1 MDDHTRI
8 TAAELRVRLDWLGLD
23 AQQSARL
30 LCVRHDTV
38 RRWVSGREM
47 VPVRVGD
54 ELLHIE
60 AVTRGAVN
68 TLTNTLLDAQCDAT
82 GPCVDVY
89 RTDEMF
95 HAARPEYADFPAS
108 WWRMVVARATRVV
121 PESEISYG

>member
-23 AQQSARL
+23 AQQSARM

-38 RRWVSGREM
+38 RRWVAGREM

-54 ELLHIE
+54 ELLYLE
-60 AVTRGAVN
+60 AVTQGAV
-68 TLTNTLLDAQCDAT
+68 DALVDVLCDA
-82 GPCVDVY
+82 PRVEVY
-89 RTDEMF
+89 RTDERL

>member
-23 AQQSARL
+23 AQQAARL

-60 AVTRGAVN
+60 AVTQGAV
-68 TLTNTLLDAQCDAT
+68 DALVDVLCDA
-82 GPCVDVY
+82 PRVEVY
-89 RTDEMF
+89 RTDERL

>member
-1 MDDHTRI
+1 VDDPPRI
-8 TAAELRVRLDWLGLD
+8 TAAELRVRLDGLGLD
-23 AQQSARL
+23 AQQAARL

-60 AVTRGAVN
+60 AVTRGAV
-68 TLTNTLLDAQCDAT
+68 DALVDVLCDA
-82 GPCVDVY
+82 PRVEVY
-89 RTDEMF
+89 RTDERL

>member
-23 AQQSARL
+23 SQQSARM

-38 RRWVSGREM
+38 RRWVAGREL
-47 VPVRVGD
+47 VPVRVRD
-54 ELLHIE
+54 ELLYLE
-60 AVTRGAVN
+60 AVTQGAV
-68 TLTNTLLDAQCDAT
+68 DALVDVLCDA
-82 GPCVDVY
+82 PRVEVY
-89 RTDEMF
+89 RTDERL

>member
-8 TAAELRVRLDWLGLD
+8 TAAELRVRLDGLGLD
-23 AQQSARL
+23 AQQAARL
-30 LCVRHDTV
+30 LGVRHDTV

-47 VPVRVGD
+47 VPVRVRD
-54 ELLHIE
+54 ELLYLE
-60 AVTRGAVN
+60 AVTQGAV
-68 TLTNTLLDAQCDAT
+68 DALVDVLCDA
-82 GPCVDVY
+82 PRVDVY